1 MEQTERQSLGS
12 APIGKLLRTF
22 AIPSIISM
30 VVSTLYNIVD
40 QVFIGRGVGYLG
52 NGATNVIL
60 PITVIALAL
69 GLMIGDGATAF
80 FSLCLGQKELKNAA
94 QGVGNALT
102 LTVIVSVV
110 LTVVS
115 FVWLRPLCILFGAT
129 ETIMPYAL
137 EYGSIIVLGFP
148 FYMFSMGFNSVM
160 RADGSPVYAMVATL
174 SGAILN
180 TILDPLFI
188 FVFGMGVTGAAIA
201 TVLGQI
207 ISTIL
212 TVVYLRR
219 FKSIR
224 LTRECLIPR
233 LKLCLKLCSLGVSS
247 FFLQLAA
254 TIVIA
259 VMNNVLVKYGAA
271 SKYGAEIPMTTLGI
285 TMKINQII
293 TGIVIGIAVGSQPII
308 GYNYGA
314 GKMDRARKTYFLAVG
329 CATVV
334 MALGT
339 AVFQLF
345 PEAIISIFG
354 SESALYQEFAV
365 KSLKIFLLLI
375 ALNGFQLCTGV
386 FFQAIGKPVQAT
398 LVSLSRQ
405 VLFLLPALVILP
417 QFLGVEGAL
426 WAGPV
431 GDACAFVL
439 ALTLDFLELR
449 KTNSQ
454 SARS

>member
-1 MEQTERQSLGS
+1 M
-12 APIGKLLRTF
+12 
-22 AIPSIISM
+22 
-30 VVSTLYNIVD
+30 
-40 QVFIGRGVGYLG
+40 
-52 NGATNVIL
+52 
-60 PITVIALAL
+60 
-69 GLMIGDGATAF
+69 
-80 FSLCLGQKELKNAA
+80 
-94 QGVGNALT
+94 
-102 LTVIVSVV
+102 
-110 LTVVS
+110 
-115 FVWLRPLCILFGAT
+115 
-129 ETIMPYAL
+129 
-137 EYGSIIVLGFP
+137 
-148 FYMFSMGFNSVM
+148 
-160 RADGSPVYAMVATL
+160 
-174 SGAILN
+174 
-180 TILDPLFI
+180 
-188 FVFGMGVTGAAIA
+188 
-201 TVLGQI
+201 
-207 ISTIL
+207 
-212 TVVYLRR
+212 
-219 FKSIR
+219 
-224 LTRECLIPR
+224 
-233 LKLCLKLCSLGVSS
+233 SS

-386 FFQAIGKPVQAT
+386 FFQAT

>member
-1 MEQTERQSLGS
+1 MEKTERQSLGS
-12 APIGKLLRTF
+12 APIGQLLRTF

-40 QVFIGRGVGYLG
+40 QIFIGRGVGYLG

-69 GLMIGDGATAF
+69 GLMIGDGATAY

-102 LTVIVSVV
+102 VG
-110 LTVVS
+110 S
-115 FVWLRPLCILFGAT
+115 FVWLQPLCVLFGAT

-137 EYGSIIVLGFP
+137 EYGSVIVLGFP
-148 FYMFSMGFNSVM
+148 FYMFSMGFNSVV
-160 RADGSPVYAMVATL
+160 RADGSPVYAMLATL
-174 SGAILN
+174 SGAIQN
-180 TILDPLFI
+180 TILDPIFI
-188 FVFGMGVTGAAIA
+188 FVFHMGVTGAAIA

-207 ISTIL
+207 VSSIL

-219 FKSIR
+219 FRSIR
-224 LTRECLIPR
+224 LTRKCLLPQG
-233 LKLCLKLCSLGVSS
+233 KLCLKLCSLGVSS

-259 VMNNVLVKYGAA
+259 VMNNVLVKYGAD
-271 SKYGAEIPMTTLGI
+271 SRYGSEIPMTTLGI

-293 TGIVIGIAVGSQPII
+293 TSIVIGIAVGSQPII

-314 GKMDRARKTYFLAVG
+314 GKMARARKTYFLAVG
-329 CATVV
+329 CSTAV

-339 AVFQLF
+339 AIFQLF
-345 PEAIISIFG
+345 PEAIIGIFG
-354 SESALYQEFAV
+354 SESELYREFAV

-417 QFLGVEGAL
+417 RFLGVEGAL

-439 ALTLDFLELR
+439 ALTLGFLELR
-449 KTNSQ
+449 KLDP
-454 SARS
+454 RPVHP

>member
-1 MEQTERQSLGS
+1 
-12 APIGKLLRTF
+12 
-22 AIPSIISM
+22 
-30 VVSTLYNIVD
+30 
-40 QVFIGRGVGYLG
+40 
-52 NGATNVIL
+52 
-60 PITVIALAL
+60 
-69 GLMIGDGATAF
+69 MIGDGATAF

-129 ETIMPYAL
+129 ETIMPHAL

-148 FYMFSMGFNSVM
+148 FYMFSMGFNSVV
-160 RADGSPVYAMVATL
+160 RADGSPVYAMMATL

-219 FKSIR
+219 FKSIH

-233 LKLCLKLCSLGVSS
+233 FKLCLKLYSLGVSS

-386 FFQAIGKPVQAT
+386 LFQAIGKPVQAT

-405 VLFLLPALVILP
+405 ALFLLPALVILP